1 MKGSRQGVEELINPV
16 ISLFILSSISIY
28 TWLWEGP
35 PPYCGINGI
44 YLWPGLPNVIHIEW
58 G

>member
-35 PPYCGINGI
+35 PPL
-44 YLWPGLPNVIHIEW
+44 LWDQWDLPVARPP
-58 G
+58 